1 MSNVTKVAAT
11 ALMATEQINVK
22 SIDTTTM
29 YLGDFK
35 INDDNV
41 EYAIALHC
49 KSTVLKK
56 FGLKL
61 KISGKTVTNLKVVN
75 DKADIVIGLK
85 LRKPEADETLLDY
98 WNDVRLS
105 IVGQYRV
112 MLGSITQIPLVGFKD
127 IVTSIDIEEGDTEA
141 E

>member
-1 MSNVTKVAAT
+1 MSKVEKISAT
-11 ALMATEQINVK
+11 AIVATEQINVK
-22 SIDTTTM
+22 SIDTTGL

-61 KISGKTVTNLKVVN
+61 KMSGKAVTNLKVVN
-75 DKADIVIGLK
+75 GKTDIVIGLK
-85 LRKPEADETLLDY
+85 LRKPDVGETLLDY

-105 IVGQYRV
+105 VVGQYRV

>member
-1 MSNVTKVAAT
+1 MSKVTKVAAT
-11 ALMATEQINVK
+11 ALMANEQINVK
-22 SIDTTTM
+22 SIDTTVM

-49 KSTVLKK
+49 KATVLKK

-61 KISGKTVTNLKVVN
+61 KMSGKTVTNLKVVN